1 MLIHFW
7 GVRGSCSVCLT
18 PQQIQKK
25 ISAVVQRITAEDIKN
40 SDTRERFIARLP
52 KWLFGTVGGNTPC
65 VQFVSDSGKTFIL
78 DAGTGMKVMSKESAL
93 PKDLHYNL
101 FFLVKL
107 FLF

>member
-40 SDTRERFIARLP
+40 VAKQQADQII
-52 KWLFGTVGGNTPC
+52 K
-65 VQFVSDSGKTFIL
+65 
-78 DAGTGMKVMSKESAL
+78 DAESEAKQSL
-93 PKDLHYNL
+93 ATL
-101 FFLVKL
+101 
-107 FLF
+107 